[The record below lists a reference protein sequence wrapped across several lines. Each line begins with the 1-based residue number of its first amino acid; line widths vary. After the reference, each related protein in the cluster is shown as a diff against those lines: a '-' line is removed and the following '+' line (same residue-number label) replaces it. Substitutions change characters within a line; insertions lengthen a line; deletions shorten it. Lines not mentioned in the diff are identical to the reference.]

1 MIKQEA
7 FVEKSI
13 DKYGRSLIPVLQDI
27 QRQYRYLP
35 EDALIFTAEKL
46 GLSLRD
52 VYGVASFYQA
62 FSFRPEG
69 EYKITVCVG
78 TGCHVRGSAKIIDA
92 LLQELKIAPG
102 ETTEDAKFTL
112 KAVNCLG
119 CCAIGPIVALNGD
132 YYGEM
137 DIPKTLKLI
146 RSLKNGG
153 RRV

>member
-1 MIKQEA
+1 MVKQET
-7 FVEKSI
+7 FIEKSI
-13 DKYGRSLIPVLQDI
+13 QKYAKSLIPVLQDI
-27 QRQYRYLP
+27 QKQYRYLP
-35 EDALIFTAEKL
+35 EDALRFTAEKL
-46 GLSLRD
+46 GLPLRD

-62 FSFRPEG
+62 FSFVQEG

-92 LLQELKIAPG
+92 LLEELKIVPG
-102 ETTEDAKFTL
+102 ETTDDAQFTL

-137 DIPKTLKLI
+137 DIPKTLELI
-146 RSLKNGG
+146 RSLKNGE
-153 RRV
+153 RRA